1 MASLFDIDREI
12 SACIKLENS
21 DDFVNTETGEIIDVQ
36 ALDALKMEKEKKLRN
51 IGCWVLNL
59 KAEEQAIVDQIK
71 KFTAR
76 KQAIHNKIESL
87 QNYTAAA
94 LNGEPWKC
102 TECEY
107 KWRMTESV
115 QFNGDIKAV
124 PVEYLR
130 LKEPELDK
138 AKIKKALK
146 SGVVIAGCT
155 LEKKNSMSIK

>member
-1 MASLFDIDREI
+1 MNLFQIDEAIANCVKLDDREDYI
-12 SACIKLENS
+12 DVS
-21 DDFVNTETGEIIDVQ
+21 TGEIIDIQ

-59 KAEEQAIVDQIK
+59 KAEEQAIADQIK

>member
-1 MASLFDIDREI
+1 MNLFQIEEAITNCVKLDDREDYI
-12 SACIKLENS
+12 DVS
-21 DDFVNTETGEIIDVQ
+21 TGEIIDVQ

-59 KAEEQAIVDQIK
+59 KAEEQAIADQIK

-115 QFNGDIKAV
+115 QFNGDIKSV

-138 AKIKKALK
+138 TKVKKALK

-155 LEKKNSMSIK
+155 LEKHNSMSIK